1 MKPANFSTL
10 MDDIRDATVTVF
22 RTCAQA
28 ARGIA
33 ELPWPALLC
42 AALLLAI
49 ALTII
54 PLALTLFVTFLII
67 KFAVAALVVGKQRRR
82 SDG

>member
-1 MKPANFSTL
+1 

-22 RTCAQA
+22 SACASA

-33 ELPWPALLC
+33 DLPWPALLC

-49 ALTII
+49 VMTII

-67 KFAVAALVVGKQRRR
+67 KFAVAALVIDKQRRR
-82 SDG
+82 SD